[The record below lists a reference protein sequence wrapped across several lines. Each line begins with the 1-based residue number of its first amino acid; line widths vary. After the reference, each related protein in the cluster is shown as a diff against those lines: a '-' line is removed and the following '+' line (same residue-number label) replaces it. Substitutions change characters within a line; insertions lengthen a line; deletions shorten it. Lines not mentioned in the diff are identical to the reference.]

1 MKRYYRSRLILISM
15 FSGLVLLI
23 LAVIGIW
30 LFSYQRMEW
39 ETDAFI
45 SAMQQAAEQERPAL
59 QSAPPPMFGYAPDPR
74 RYPSSFYDI
83 ELDENGSIQS
93 IQRFGIM
100 EEAEISVQQYVQQAV
115 KEQAS
120 SGKTGSYKYSITYRD
135 DGTARVIIL
144 DISIQLQALY
154 NILKSALL
162 VGTVLMIILFLILL
176 PVSSRVA
183 DAFLRNNEKQQQFIT
198 DAGHDLKTPVAIIRS
213 NLDVLELQGKSKWSE
228 NIRSQTIRLE
238 QLIEQLLMLSRL
250 DETKTK
256 IKYETLNLTDI
267 IREEKQHFLQVTER
281 RKIQW
286 QDSLPDDL
294 CVSGEEKA
302 IRQMLNLLMDNAA
315 QYTNDA
321 GQIILSGYTDRKK
334 TVFQLSNTVDSLP
347 GQKPEELTERFVRGN
362 TARTQKSGGSGI
374 GLSAVERI
382 IKILNGNIRITYPDE
397 HTFCVTMEM
406 PRANQ
411 SASHRL

>member
-1 MKRYYRSRLILISM
+1 MKRYYRSRLILVSM
-15 FSGLVLLI
+15 FSGFVLLI

-30 LFSYQRMEW
+30 LFSYQQMER
-39 ETDAFI
+39 ETDSFI
-45 SAMQQAAEQERPAL
+45 SAMQQAAEQERPVL

-74 RYPSSFYDI
+74 RYPSGFFDI
-83 ELDENGSIQS
+83 ELDEDGGIRS

-120 SGKTGSYKYSITYRD
+120 SGKTGSYKYSITYRG
-135 DGTARVIIL
+135 DGTARVIML
-144 DISIQLQALY
+144 DISIQLKALY
-154 NILKSALL
+154 NMLKSALL
-162 VGTVLMIILFLILL
+162 VGAILMVILFLILL
-176 PVSSRVA
+176 PVSSKVA

-213 NLDVLELQGKSKWSE
+213 SLDVLELQGKSKWSE

-250 DETKTK
+250 DETRTK
-256 IKYETLNLTDI
+256 IKLEALNLTDI
-267 IREEKQHFLQVTER
+267 IREEKRHFLPVTER

-286 QDSLPDDL
+286 QDSVPDDL
-294 CVSGEEKA
+294 FALGEEKV
-302 IRQMLNLLMDNAA
+302 IRQMLSLLMDNASR
-315 QYTNDA
+315 YTNDA
-321 GQIILSGYTDRKK
+321 GKIVLSGYAERKK
-334 TVFQLSNTVDSLP
+334 AVFQLSNTVDSLP
-347 GQKPEELTERFVRGN
+347 RQKPEELTERFVRGN

-382 IKILNGNIRITYPDE
+382 IKILNGKIRITYPDE
-397 HTFCVTMEM
+397 HTFCVTLEM
-406 PRANQ
+406 PRAEQ
-411 SASHRL
+411 SAS

>member
-1 MKRYYRSRLILISM
+1 MKRYYRSRLILVSM
-15 FSGLVLLI
+15 FSGFVLVI

-30 LFSYQRMEW
+30 LFSYQQMER

-45 SAMQQAAEQERPAL
+45 SAMQQAAEQERPVF

-83 ELDENGSIQS
+83 ELDEHGSIQN

-100 EEAEISVQQYVQQAV
+100 EEAEIGVQQYVQQAV

-120 SGKTGSYKYSITYRD
+120 SGKTGSYKYSITYRG
-135 DGTARVIIL
+135 DGTARVIML

-162 VGTVLMIILFLILL
+162 VGAILMVILFLILL

-198 DAGHDLKTPVAIIRS
+198 DASHDLKTPVAIIRS
-213 NLDVLELQGKSKWSE
+213 SLDVLELQGKSKWSE

-250 DETKTK
+250 DETRAR
-256 IKYETLNLTDI
+256 IKLETLNLTGI
-267 IREEKQHFLQVTER
+267 IREEKQHFLPVTER

-286 QDSLPDDL
+286 QDSVPDDL
-294 CVSGEEKA
+294 FVLGEEKV
-302 IRQMLNLLMDNAA
+302 IRQMLSLLMDNAA
-315 QYTNDA
+315 RYTNDA
-321 GQIILSGYTDRKK
+321 GKIVLSGYAERKK
-334 TVFQLSNTVDSLP
+334 AVFQLSNTVDSLP
-347 GQKPEELTERFVRGN
+347 RQKPEELTERFVRGN

-374 GLSAVERI
+374 G
-382 IKILNGNIRITYPDE
+382 
-397 HTFCVTMEM
+397 
-406 PRANQ
+406 
-411 SASHRL
+411 